1 MKYLIVN
8 ADDLG
13 ATPGITRGILEAHT
27 LGIVTSASLMVDTR
41 WSEHGAAAARQ
52 APGLSVGLHV
62 VLDETLVT
70 CTNGTGR
77 SPAVEIALRRQYAR
91 FTRLMGRAPSHI
103 DSHHDAHRH
112 PARIATFRDFARDL
126 GLPLRGASAVRT
138 FSRFYGQWGGESH
151 PEHVGVESLTGL
163 LAREVADGVT
173 EMSCHPGYVDAHMD
187 TGYAFER
194 EVELR
199 TLCDPRIR
207 AAIAAHGITLVSFDD
222 LRRLAPVGVG
232 E

>member
-1 MKYLIVN
+1 VKYLIVN

-41 WSEHGAAAARQ
+41 WSEHGAACARM

-62 VLDETLVT
+62 VLDESVVPG
-70 CTNGTGR
+70 TNAAGR
-77 SPAVEIALRRQYAR
+77 APAVEIALRRQYAR
-91 FTRLMGRAPSHI
+91 FTRLMGRAPTHI
-103 DSHHDAHRH
+103 DSHHDVHRH
-112 PARIATFRDFARDL
+112 PARIATFREFALDL

-138 FSRFYGQWGGESH
+138 FSKFYGQWGGETH
-151 PEHVGVESLTGL
+151 PEHVGVESLTGM
-163 LAREVADGVT
+163 LAREVGDGVT
-173 EMSCHPGYVDAHMD
+173 EMSCHPGYVDANMD

-207 AAIAAHGITLVSFDD
+207 AALAAQGITLVSFYD
-222 LRRLAPVGVG
+222 LRRLAPAGVDA
-232 E
+232 

>member
-1 MKYLIVN
+1 VKYLIVN

-41 WSEHGAAAARQ
+41 WSEHGAAAARL

-62 VLDETLVT
+62 VLDETHVPG
-70 CTNGTGR
+70 TNGTGR
-77 SPAVEIALRRQYAR
+77 SPAVEIALRRQSAR

-163 LAREVADGVT
+163 LAREVGEGVT

-207 AAIAAHGITLVSFDD
+207 AAITAHGITLVSFDD